1 MELFVASCT
10 KEENRY
16 VRGLP
21 WKKDPSLLPNNYTLA
36 EKWLESLERSLSKNK
51 STAKMY
57 NDKIWEYLANGWA
70 CPLTEEEL
78 RQDIKP
84 V

>member
-1 MELFVASCT
+1 MERFYEFETLGVQAPCFSCPKVTMSKGDRMAMELFVASCT

-36 EKWLESLERSLSKNK
+36 EK
-51 STAKMY
+51 
-57 NDKIWEYLANGWA
+57 
-70 CPLTEEEL
+70 
-78 RQDIKP
+78 
-84 V
+84 